1 MNYRSDYVK
10 AKLAAERASDLAKKI
25 LDARLAL
32 ARLRQTHPHPR
43 LTVQAADQK
52 LAEQVEEMQSLTD
65 ELENLQERIKSLK
78 HTVKTGA
85 LEVEGLRAQ
94 RSETEKNVKISKAD
108 VQDDGHLVPLYDWSL
123 QSFLLNYVL
132 THNRYISSL
141 AVHQSLLDLEE
152 KHSASDNELRLVYNI
167 RCPNS
172 DSRRIT
178 IILVFQPNTHQLAG
192 VQVAGLEELGV
203 DIGDVLDAHV
213 QMNDVH
219 GLVAAIL
226 ARARGGA

>member
-1 MNYRSDYVK
+1 MY
-10 AKLAAERASDLAKKI
+10 
-25 LDARLAL
+25 
-32 ARLRQTHPHPR
+32 
-43 LTVQAADQK
+43 
-52 LAEQVEEMQSLTD
+52 
-65 ELENLQERIKSLK
+65 
-78 HTVKTGA
+78 
-85 LEVEGLRAQ
+85 
-94 RSETEKNVKISKAD
+94 
-108 VQDDGHLVPLYDWSL
+108 
-123 QSFLLNYVL
+123 L

-167 RCPNS
+167 RRSNS

-178 IILVFQPNTHQLAG
+178 IILVFRPNTHQLAG
-192 VQVAGLEELGV
+192 VQVVGLEELGV